1 MPALLTVAAAG
12 ACLLLAYFTYA
23 RWLSRRIFR
32 LDDTR
37 PTPANTESDN
47 RDFVATARSIVFGHH
62 FTSIAGTGPIVGPA
76 IAVMWGWLPALAWVV
91 LGCIFIG
98 AVHDLGSIVVSMRN
112 RGRSLGDIA
121 GDLLGPRARLIFLC
135 ILIITGWI
143 VLAIFGLVIAA
154 VLRQYPQ
161 AIFPVVV
168 QIPLALLIGAYLH
181 RKGRAIFPASILA
194 LALMYLSILIADWG
208 PLHAFNTWMAAQ
220 PTWAWVV
227 GLLVYA
233 YVASVLPVWSL
244 LQPRDYINAL
254 QLISALILLVLG
266 LIAAAVLGGAPIP
279 GMDDTAT
286 RPALSFAAPMIQW
299 QPAGAPPLF
308 PILFITI
315 ACGACSGF
323 HCLVGSGTTSKQIAR
338 ESDARPI
345 GYGGMLTE
353 GFLATLV
360 IIACAAGIGMGTQ
373 RLFDLKY
380 PHVLV
385 TPAEAPLDVTTIALS
400 WFSPKTTLL
409 RTSPHTD
416 YAVGYVDYESLKRGF
431 TEINQKVD
439 EGIFAEHQRVDMWR
453 YEHLG
458 PYWVRSAPP
467 EDVQLEMIRELRQ
480 AGASIDFDLRWFPRS
495 PEYPIDNPQ
504 FTIPGHFDLDGSRI
518 HITST
523 ESLTITG
530 PAAYYTRYSSWQ
542 AAGGLARTV
551 SAFVDGSANL
561 LASLGIP
568 LAFAVALMGV
578 FVASFA
584 ATTMDTCC
592 RLQRYVV
599 QELAGTFL
607 KRKPNHCRACA
618 YDLSAHLD
626 DDTIHEDAP
635 LTCPE
640 CGSSNTPSE
649 LHRPNRIASIR
660 AARWWNPARY
670 LATMHGATL
679 FAVVTAALLAA
690 LPAPGQSWSLAN
702 AGSGGLILWP
712 LFGATNQLLAGFA
725 FIVIAAWLIVTK
737 RPLWFLVPAA
747 CIMLVIPACAMIW
760 QAFIGN
766 AENPSWLTQNNWLL
780 VTIASAAL
788 ALEAWLIIEASL
800 CWKKYRA
807 ARAQEADARA

>member
-12 ACLLLAYFTYA
+12 TLLLLAYFTYA
-23 RWLSRRIFR
+23 RWLSRRVFQ

-76 IAVMWGWLPALAWVV
+76 IAVMWGWLPALAWVI

-112 RGRSLGDIA
+112 RARSLGDIA

-135 ILIITGWI
+135 ILILTGWI

-154 VLRQYPQ
+154 VLRQYPH

-227 GLLVYA
+227 GLLAYA
-233 YVASVLPVWSL
+233 YVASVLPVWTL

-338 ESDARPI
+338 ESDAQPV
-345 GYGGMLTE
+345 GYAGMLTE

-373 RLFDLKY
+373 QTFSLSFPVARGLM
-380 PHVLV
+380 
-385 TPAEAPLDVTTIALS
+385 PAPPADEVFIRDSWLGATFMDVRTAPNNT
-400 WFSPKTTLL
+400 
-409 RTSPHTD
+409 H
-416 YAVGYVDYESLKRGF
+416 AVGYVEVQPLTQMFRS
-431 TEINQKVD
+431 INKSVD
-439 EGIFAEHQRVDMWR
+439 AGREPEEYRIDMSQ
-453 YEHLG
+453 YEHFG
-458 PYWVRSAPP
+458 PYWVRVAAVQRTTAPTVNGWTGYRP
-467 EDVQLEMIRELRQ
+467 I
-480 AGASIDFDLRWFPRS
+480 FPQRPS
-495 PEYPIDNPQ
+495 YPIDNPQ

-607 KRKPNHCRACA
+607 PRKFNHCRACA
-618 YDLSAHLD
+618 YDLTAHLD
-626 DDTIHEDAP
+626 DDAAHEDAP

-660 AARWWNPARY
+660 DARWWNPARY

-679 FAVVTAALLAA
+679 FAVITAAILAA

-702 AGSGGLILWP
+702 TGSGGLILWP

-766 AENPSWLTQNNWLL
+766 AENPSWLAQNNWLL

>member
-1 MPALLTVAAAG
+1 MPALLTVAIAG
-12 ACLLLAYFTYA
+12 ALLLLAYFTYA
-23 RWLSRRIFR
+23 RWLSRCVFQ

-76 IAVMWGWLPALAWVV
+76 IAVMWGWLPALAWVI

-135 ILIITGWI
+135 ILILTGWI

-208 PLHAFNTWMAAQ
+208 PLHAFNTWMAQQ

-227 GLLVYA
+227 GLLTYA
-233 YVASVLPVWSL
+233 YAASVLPVWSL

-266 LIAAAVLGGAPIP
+266 LIAAAVFGGAPIP
-279 GMDDTAT
+279 GMEDAAT

-338 ESDARPI
+338 ESDARPV

-360 IIACAAGIGMGTQ
+360 IVACAAGIGLGISWQPSLKQSIYATEKWHTSSGERIQLGILRDRPEVEYEDDPIHYAMTLWRSDDAPIGT
-373 RLFDLKY
+373 
-380 PHVLV
+380 
-385 TPAEAPLDVTTIALS
+385 LDVEIISPTTATVAHAQGVSPMIATDFGSIRILS
-400 WFSPKTTLL
+400 EERTTALLTGDFAFS
-409 RTSPHTD
+409 S
-416 YAVGYVDYESLKRGF
+416 
-431 TEINQKVD
+431 
-439 EGIFAEHQRVDMWR
+439 
-453 YEHLG
+453 
-458 PYWVRSAPP
+458 
-467 EDVQLEMIRELRQ
+467 
-480 AGASIDFDLRWFPRS
+480 
-495 PEYPIDNPQ
+495 
-504 FTIPGHFDLDGSRI
+504 
-518 HITST
+518 
-523 ESLTITG
+523 
-530 PAAYYTRYSSWQ
+530 RYSSWQ

-626 DDTIHEDAP
+626 DEALHEDAP

-649 LHRPNRIASIR
+649 LHRPNRITSIR
-660 AARWWNPARY
+660 AAHWWNPAKY

-679 FAVVTAALLAA
+679 FAVITAAILAA

-702 AGSGGLILWP
+702 TGSGGLILWP

-725 FIVIAAWLIVTK
+725 FIVIAAWLILTK
-737 RPLWFLVPAA
+737 RPLWFLIPAA
-747 CIMLVIPACAMIW
+747 CIMLIVPACAMIW

-766 AENPSWLTQNNWLL
+766 AENPSWLAQHNWLL
-780 VTIASAAL
+780 VTIASGAL
-788 ALEAWLIIEASL
+788 VLEAWLIIEASL
-800 CWKKYRA
+800 CWKKYHA
-807 ARAQEADARA
+807 ARAQEADAGA